1 MNRLNRWIRKH
12 SRLYAFSLV
21 AVLLLLLA
29 AACGQKS
36 DETAGSAASPAG
48 SAEDVSEGK
57 LPKEIRIGYQ
67 VSPNGELM
75 AKALGLAEKKFPGVK
90 ISWLKFDS
98 GRDVNTAIA
107 SGSIDFGLV
116 GTPPGASGIAQGL
129 PYQIYYIHD
138 VIGESEALVVQQKSG
153 IQSLQDLKGKTIA
166 TTFGSTSHFSLLSA
180 LKQENIDPST
190 IKIIDMQ
197 APDLPAA
204 WQRGDIDGA
213 YTWQPVQSKLLA
225 AGGKVI
231 VTSKE
236 VAEKGALTGE
246 FGVVRSDFIA
256 DYPNV
261 VKQYIEVLD
270 EGTKYYRDH
279 PKEAS
284 EALSKELGLTPEETL
299 KAMNEITVLDAS
311 QQTDAKYMGTPEQP
325 GAFGSL
331 LKATADFLVEQKSI
345 KSAPDVDVF
354 QKAIRS
360 DLYTK

>member
-1 MNRLNRWIRKH
+1 MNRFVKIS
-12 SRLYAFSLV
+12 SRLFAVSLI
-21 AVLLLLLA
+21 ASLLLLI
-29 AACGQKS
+29 AACGGGTK
-36 DETAGSAASPAG
+36 ETTGTGAASAG
-48 SAEDVSEGK
+48 EPNAE

-129 PYQIYYIHD
+129 PNQIYYIHD
-138 VIGESEALVVQQKSG
+138 VIGESEALVVQEKSG
-153 IQSLQDLKGKTIA
+153 IRSLQDLTGKTIA

-180 LKQENIDPST
+180 LKQANIDPGT

-197 APDLPAA
+197 APDLLAA

-225 AGGKVI
+225 ASGKVI
-231 VTSKE
+231 INSKE
-236 VAEKGALTGE
+236 VADQGAPTGE
-246 FGVVRSDFIA
+246 FGVVHNDFIA
-256 DYPNV
+256 KYPNV

-279 PKEAS
+279 PKEAAES
-284 EALSKELGLTPEETL
+284 LSKELGLTPEETL

-325 GAFGSL
+325 GAFGAL

-345 KSAPDVDVF
+345 KSAPDADVF